1 MAEIKAFLFTAGEF
15 KVIEIDEDTTQ
26 QPGQDAT
33 IKVCNPREEIRK
45 AQVTAN
51 PGVRRFYIDS
61 SNEEDV
67 ANFDANFKEIV

>member
-1 MAEIKAFLFTAGEF
+1 MAQIKAFLFTAGEF
-15 KVIEIDEDTTQ
+15 NVIDIDDELTQ
-26 QPGQDAT
+26 QPEQDAA
-33 IKVCNPREEIRK
+33 IKVCNPREEIRI

-61 SNEEDV
+61 TNVEDV